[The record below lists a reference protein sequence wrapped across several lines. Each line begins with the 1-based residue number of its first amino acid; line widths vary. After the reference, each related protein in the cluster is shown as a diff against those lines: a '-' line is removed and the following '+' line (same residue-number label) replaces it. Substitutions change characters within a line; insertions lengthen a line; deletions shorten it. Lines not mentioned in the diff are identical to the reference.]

1 MKSKLNRRRG
11 FTIIE
16 IIVAVVIMAALFTIL
31 ANSLN
36 NARKRAERSTKQ
48 ARVREDAV
56 IYKEEVDG
64 LIADNF
70 LGGKGT
76 DIEDHLNARKDK
88 DPFGEDYTFSVAGN
102 TLKVIPNATA
112 KAAGLHDEV
121 ITLTNTAN

>member
-1 MKSKLNRRRG
+1 MKSKLNRRQG

-36 NARKRAERSTKQ
+36 NARKRAERSTRQ

-56 IYKEEVDG
+56 IYKDEVDG
-64 LIADNF
+64 LIADSF

-76 DIEDHLNARKDK
+76 EIRDYLNGRGDK
-88 DPFGEDYTFSVAGN
+88 DPYGDNYTFTVVGSTLTVKPGN
-102 TLKVIPNATA
+102 SAATA
-112 KAAGLHDEV
+112 GVHEEV
-121 ITLTNTAN
+121 IALTNTAK